1 MIAQLNSG
9 TLSDKKG
16 EDMDKDKILY
26 QFEVLMSDLKVND
39 YQKYL
44 RLKMKLL
51 EIFEDIHK
59 KEAEDI

>member
-1 MIAQLNSG
+1 
-9 TLSDKKG
+9 
-16 EDMDKDKILY
+16 MDKNKILH

-59 KEAEDI
+59 KEAEDK